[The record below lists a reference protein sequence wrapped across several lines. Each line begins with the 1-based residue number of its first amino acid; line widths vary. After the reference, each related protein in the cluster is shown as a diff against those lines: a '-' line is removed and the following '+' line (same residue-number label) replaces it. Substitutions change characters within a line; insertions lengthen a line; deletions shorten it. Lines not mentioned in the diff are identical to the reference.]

1 MTPPP
6 LRRRFWNLDW
16 TVQFDLENLEL
27 FRFTVDLGWRTVPC
41 KKSMGPC
48 EPWLDLPILWTM
60 IDSAGSHSFCV
71 SSLKR
76 HRWTLFSVFFFSYM
90 ASFGLM
96 GIRIPHIETLK
107 PSNLNH
113 SFISHLCL
121 SLTTHSHLSSLPL
134 SLIAISHHSL
144 LTQSLSASLSLC
156 RVAIGHHELPRL

>member
-1 MTPPP
+1 
-6 LRRRFWNLDW
+6 
-16 TVQFDLENLEL
+16 
-27 FRFTVDLGWRTVPC
+27 
-41 KKSMGPC
+41 
-48 EPWLDLPILWTM
+48 M

-107 PSNLNH
+107 PLNLNH

-121 SLTTHSHLSSLPL
+121 SLTTHSHLSSLISTSLPHRHQPPL
-134 SLIAISHHSL
+134 SAHSITLCFSLTLPRRHRPPRATQIVACSLNHSL
-144 LTQSLSASLSLC
+144 PH
-156 RVAIGHHELPRL
+156 RHRPPRAA